1 MSEDDFSIQ
10 GQLSEST
17 VPDLFRSLVRSSETA
32 VLTLTTGQRHDE
44 IFFIEG
50 RIVSASTSDPD
61 LGLGE
66 VLLRGGEID
75 LAQYNDAHEKALT
88 NRRIGAVL
96 CDLGHL
102 ATEGLSRALERQVRR
117 IVSDS
122 VSLRDGSFVL
132 DFGRQFDSEIVQ
144 LPISTERL
152 LLDAVNSIE
161 HWSLVARGVAGVD
174 RRFSQAPSSD
184 AKIFHLDL
192 TEEESYLYSLLSEY
206 LTVQQICERSYL
218 SDFATC
224 RLTWALLT
232 ANLVA
237 DSAPAELETGR
248 GAARDEIELEGEVE
262 RYNSTFQAIFK
273 IVFQRIGDHIY
284 DFVDRVALHISPEL
298 LPYLSGVNLINEG
311 RVDYDQLFNNLVA
324 SGSAD
329 HARVVRSVLDELLYG
344 WVVEIKR
351 EFGTTIGPE
360 VDRLVDA
367 LRS

>member
-1 MSEDDFSIQ
+1 MSEDFSIQ
-10 GQLSEST
+10 GLLSEST
-17 VPDLFRSLVRSSETA
+17 VPDLFRSLVRSGETA
-32 VLTLTTGQRHDE
+32 VVTLATEQRQDE

-50 RIVSASTSDPD
+50 RIVSASTSDLD

-75 LAQYNDAHEKALT
+75 LAQYTDAQEKALS

-96 CDLGHL
+96 CELGHL
-102 ATEGLSRALERQVRR
+102 AAEELARALERQVRH

-122 VSLRDGSFVL
+122 VALRDGDFKV
-132 DFGRQFDSEIVQ
+132 DFGREFESEIVQ

-152 LLDAVNSIE
+152 LLDAVSSIE
-161 HWSLVARGVAGVD
+161 RWSLVARGVAGAG

-192 TEEESYLYSLLSEY
+192 TEEESYLYSLLAEF
-206 LTVQQICERSYL
+206 LTIEQICERSYL

-237 DSAPAELETGR
+237 DSAPAELEFGK
-248 GAARDEIELEGEVE
+248 GAARQEIELEGEVE
-262 RYNSTFQAIFK
+262 RYNSTYQAIFK
-273 IVFQRIGDHIY
+273 IVFQQIGDHIY

-324 SGSAD
+324 SGSTD
-329 HARVVRSVLDELLYG
+329 HPKVVRSVLDELLYG
-344 WVVEIKR
+344 WMVEIKR
-351 EFGTTIGPE
+351 EFGTKLGPD
-360 VDRLVDA
+360 VDRIVDA